1 MSLLKFSLSPFV
13 KILHSLR
20 LTDSARPP
28 CVLWLFPW
36 SNVHLSVLL
45 WIGQLSFF
53 FYWLLDILRAGSDYN
68 NNIILCH
75 LPDAACINSYLP
87 QSTASSLSRAQC
99 IPQHG
104 GSCSQQHPVGS
115 GLHQTTYPA
124 AVCALLPPSSPLWP
138 QCRTTPEERHSAAGW
153 VSHQVKQGLARIPL
167 LLRLS
172 CWKRKGEGS
181 GKYAAVVYALNTV
194 KLSKSF
200 THAHTHAHSVVVF
213 SVYGFP
219 LCRF

>member
-1 MSLLKFSLSPFV
+1 MNWP
-13 KILHSLR
+13 
-20 LTDSARPP
+20 
-28 CVLWLFPW
+28 
-36 SNVHLSVLL
+36 
-45 WIGQLSFF
+45 
-53 FYWLLDILRAGSDYN
+53 
-68 NNIILCH
+68 IILFFLLAVGYSKSRIRLQQQHHSCH
-75 LPDAACINSYLP
+75 LPNAACINSYLP

-99 IPQHG
+99 VPQHG
-104 GSCSQQHPVGS
+104 GSCGQQHPVGS

-124 AVCALLPPSSPLWP
+124 AVCAFLPPSSPLWP
-138 QCRTTPEERHSAAGW
+138 QRRTTPEERHSAAGW

-172 CWKRKGEGS
+172 YWKRKGEGS

-200 THAHTHAHSVVVF
+200 THAHTHSHSVVF

>member
-1 MSLLKFSLSPFV
+1 MSICLYYCELANYPFFLLAVGYSKSR
-13 KILHSLR
+13 IR
-20 LTDSARPP
+20 LQQQ
-28 CVLWLFPW
+28 
-36 SNVHLSVLL
+36 H
-45 WIGQLSFF
+45 
-53 FYWLLDILRAGSDYN
+53 
-68 NNIILCH
+68 H
-75 LPDAACINSYLP
+75 SYLP
-87 QSTASSLSRAQC
+87 QSTVSSLSRAQC
-99 IPQHG
+99 VPQHG
-104 GSCSQQHPVGS
+104 GSCGQQHPVGS

-138 QCRTTPEERHSAAGW
+138 QRRTTPEERHSAAGW
-153 VSHQVKQGLARIPL
+153 VSHQVKQGLARITL

-200 THAHTHAHSVVVF
+200 THAHTHTHSHSVVVF

>member
-1 MSLLKFSLSPFV
+1 MNWPI
-13 KILHSLR
+13 IL
-20 LTDSARPP
+20 
-28 CVLWLFPW
+28 
-36 SNVHLSVLL
+36 
-45 WIGQLSFF
+45 F

-75 LPDAACINSYLP
+75 LPNAACINSYLP
-87 QSTASSLSRAQC
+87 QSTVSSLSRAQC
-99 IPQHG
+99 VPQHG
-104 GSCSQQHPVGS
+104 GSCGQQHPVGS

-138 QCRTTPEERHSAAGW
+138 QRRTTPEERHSAAGW
-153 VSHQVKQGLARIPL
+153 VSHQVKQGLARITL

-200 THAHTHAHSVVVF
+200 THARTHTHSHSVVVF